1 MGIRLMRIKRFKSL
15 AFKLTVWYIVI
26 LGILVVLAGL
36 FLYQGFKERLMDDLD
51 KVLLEIADETYE
63 IWGRKRGVTWEDAI
77 QKAESKFS
85 SYSPYIQLV
94 QIEEHDKKQ
103 IKRIIRSNRISEE
116 AFQLSTHIYYRADK
130 TDIDDLIFSNIE
142 EKHLSS
148 HPLRIILMPIRGPNI
163 LQVGISL
170 EEASG
175 ALNQLLFVMVVAGFI
190 LLLLA
195 SLGGSF
201 IINKALHPVKNAVN
215 TARQITADDLSL
227 RIEAK
232 TRNDEIGALI
242 ETFNDMIVRLEKSVK
257 KIRQF
262 SGDVSHELRT
272 PLTIIRGEIEVLMRK
287 DRAKEEYVKI
297 LNSVLE
303 ESFRLEKIIDDLL
316 FLSRIEAIDKSRLN
330 EIVQMEK
337 VVEHAVDSRRQSASN
352 KDIEITAKNVM
363 PTEVRGNRD
372 FLERMVTNVLD
383 NAIRYTSSG
392 GRVEVV
398 LDKVQ
403 STIQLE
409 VRDTGIGI
417 PDESLPYIFDRFFVV
432 DKSRS
437 KETGGLGLGLSI
449 VKWIADSHG
458 AEIEVQSQENK
469 GTTFLIKF
477 PLVWTQ

>member
-1 MGIRLMRIKRFKSL
+1 MRIKRFKSL

-63 IWGRKRGVTWEDAI
+63 TWGRKRGVTWEDAI

-94 QIEEHDKKQ
+94 QIEEHDKKR
-103 IKRIIRSNRISEE
+103 IKRIIRSNRIPEE

-142 EKHLSS
+142 EKHLIS

-170 EEASG
+170 EDASG
-175 ALNQLLFVMVVAGFI
+175 ALNQLLFVMVVAGFM

-215 TARQITADDLSL
+215 TARKITADDLSL

-303 ESFRLEKIIDDLL
+303 ESYRLEKVIDDLL

-330 EIVQMEK
+330 EIVQMEE
-337 VVEHAVDSRRQSASN
+337 VVEYAVDSRRQSASN
-352 KDIEITAKNVM
+352 KDIEITAENVM
-363 PTEVRGNRD
+363 PSEVRGNRN

-437 KETGGLGLGLSI
+437 KETGGSGLGLSI

-458 AEIEVQSQENK
+458 AEIEVQSQEDK

>member
-1 MGIRLMRIKRFKSL
+1 MRIKRFKSL

-36 FLYQGFKERLMDDLD
+36 FLYQGFKETLMDDLD

-63 IWGRKRGVTWEDAI
+63 TWGRKRGVTWEDAI

-94 QIEEHDKKQ
+94 QIEEHDKKR
-103 IKRIIRSNRISEE
+103 IKRIIRSNRIPEE

-142 EKHLSS
+142 EKHLIS

-170 EEASG
+170 EDASG
-175 ALNQLLFVMVVAGFI
+175 ALNQLLFVMVVAGFM

-215 TARQITADDLSL
+215 TARKITADDLSL

-303 ESFRLEKIIDDLL
+303 ESYRLEKVIDDLL

-330 EIVQMEK
+330 EIVQMEE
-337 VVEHAVDSRRQSASN
+337 VVEYAVDSRRQSASN
-352 KDIEITAKNVM
+352 KDIEITAENVM
-363 PTEVRGNRD
+363 PSEVRGNRN

-437 KETGGLGLGLSI
+437 KETGGSGLGLSI

-458 AEIEVQSQENK
+458 AEIEVQSQEDK